1 MRRKYVVFGMKFF
14 METYGKTL
22 KPKNMETIEWGALSF
37 DYTKTDVNARYSFTG
52 GKWSDMEITADE
64 YIRMHMSA
72 SCLHYGIELFEGLK
86 AFRGVDGKVRLFRVE
101 DNARRL
107 QSSAK
112 RLCLPVPTVEMVV
125 EACKEVVRRNERF
138 IPPYG
143 TGASFYLRP
152 VMFGTTVGLGVKP
165 AKDALL
171 IVYGSPVGAY
181 FKTGIKPI
189 MVAIDREQDR
199 AAPRGTGDVK
209 VGGNYAASLMSG
221 EKAHD
226 LGYSNVMYLDA
237 AEHKYIEE
245 CGAANFF
252 GIKDRKYIT
261 PKSPSVLPSIT
272 NMSLRQI
279 ARDMGLEV
287 EERHIPVEE
296 LETFEECGACGTA
309 AVISPIGKIFDM
321 QTEKVYNY
329 GTEVGKISMEL
340 YTRLQD
346 IQYGRAE
353 DKHGWCT
360 IVL

>member
-1 MRRKYVVFGMKFF
+1 M
-14 METYGKTL
+14 
-22 KPKNMETIEWGALSF
+22 
-37 DYTKTDVNARYSFTG
+37 
-52 GKWSDMEITADE
+52 
-64 YIRMHMSA
+64 
-72 SCLHYGIELFEGLK
+72 
-86 AFRGVDGKVRLFRVE
+86 DGKVRLFRVE

-252 GIKDRKYIT
+252 GIKDGKYIT

>member
-1 MRRKYVVFGMKFF
+1 
-14 METYGKTL
+14 MENTD
-22 KPKNMETIEWGALSF
+22 WSALGF
-37 DYTKTDVNARYSFTG
+37 DYRKTDYNVRYSFAD
-52 GKWSDMEITADE
+52 GKWSDMVVTDDE
-64 YIRMHMSA
+64 YIQMHMSA

-86 AFRGVDGKVRLFRVE
+86 AFRGVDGKVRLFRVA

-112 RLCLPVPTVEMVV
+112 RLCLPVPSIEMIVD
-125 EACKEVVRRNERF
+125 ACIEVVKRNERF
-138 IPPYG
+138 VPPYG
-143 TGASFYLRP
+143 TGASLYLRP

-165 AKDALL
+165 A
-171 IVYGSPVGAY
+171 VGAY
-181 FKTGIKPI
+181 FKSGIKPI
-189 MVAIDREQDR
+189 RVAIDREQDR

-209 VGGNYAASLMSG
+209 VGGNYAASLLSG
-221 EKAHD
+221 EKGHEM
-226 LGYSNVMYLDA
+226 GYSNIMYLDA

-252 GIKDRKYIT
+252 GIKDGKYIT

-279 ARDMGLEV
+279 ARDMGLVV

-296 LETFEECGACGTA
+296 LESFEECGACGTA
-309 AVISPIGKIFDM
+309 AVISPIGYIYDM
-321 QTEKVYNY
+321 QTEKSYDY
-329 GTEVGKISMEL
+329 GDEVGKNCMEL

-353 DKHGWCT
+353 DKYDWCT
-360 IVL
+360 VVL